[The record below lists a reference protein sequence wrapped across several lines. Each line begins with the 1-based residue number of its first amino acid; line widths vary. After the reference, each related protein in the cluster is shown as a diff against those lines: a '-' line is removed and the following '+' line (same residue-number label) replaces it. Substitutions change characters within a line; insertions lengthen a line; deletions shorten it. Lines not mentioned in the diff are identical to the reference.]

1 MKYAVIKL
9 DGKQLKVLEG
19 QKLKV
24 NRQPKIE
31 VEVLAYSNGTDLYVG
46 DPYLTDVKVKTSVLG
61 EETGKK
67 VTIQRFK
74 SKSRYR
80 VKKGHKQPLTAIR
93 IDEINKTGEDRTI
106 QETKPVKIETRK
118 KIKSDEV
125 TAKKTS
131 KVQEEIKTKTSKVTD
146 QEKNTNKSK
155 ISVKKNNK
163 L

>member
-74 SKSRYR
+74 SKSRYLR
-80 VKKGHKQPLTAIR
+80 TRGHRQ
-93 IDEINKTGEDRTI
+93 
-106 QETKPVKIETRK
+106 Q
-118 KIKSDEV
+118 
-125 TAKKTS
+125 
-131 KVQEEIKTKTSKVTD
+131 KTKILI
-146 QEKNTNKSK
+146 EK
-155 ISVKKNNK
+155 ISV
-163 L
+163 